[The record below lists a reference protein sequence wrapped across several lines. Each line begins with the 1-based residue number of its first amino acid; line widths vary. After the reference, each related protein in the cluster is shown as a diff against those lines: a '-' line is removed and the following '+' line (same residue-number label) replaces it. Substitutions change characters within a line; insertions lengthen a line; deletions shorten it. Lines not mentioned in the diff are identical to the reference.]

1 MRTREETFSTEKATV
16 NLFWPAEMSR
26 ADLYAIFD
34 WLELVKNKMRRAV
47 DEDLETRPAK
57 LADGSLF
64 PDSQYA
70 VELMPSMPPP
80 EEPPAV
86 AVEIEPRPEFPARKT
101 TTSDDIERE
110 DYPF

>member
-1 MRTREETFSTEKATV
+1 
-16 NLFWPAEMSR
+16 
-26 ADLYAIFD
+26 
-34 WLELVKNKMRRAV
+34 
-47 DEDLETRPAK
+47 
-57 LADGSLF
+57 
-64 PDSQYA
+64 
-70 VELMPSMPPP
+70 MPPP